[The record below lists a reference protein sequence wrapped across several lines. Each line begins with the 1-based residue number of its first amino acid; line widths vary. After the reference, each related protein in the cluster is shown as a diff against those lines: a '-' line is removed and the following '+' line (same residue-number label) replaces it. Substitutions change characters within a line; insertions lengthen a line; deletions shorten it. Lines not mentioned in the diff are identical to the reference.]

1 METFKYENSEF
12 SRSNFGESST
22 QQFSQFIEKYFSYSK
37 ANVVSQ
43 ETPTAILTVGAHD
56 SGKDVIVA
64 QAQDE
69 LNKKG
74 GSILIDDSI
83 FKVADPQQNKD
94 QSIHQMISGVSEE
107 KYNLLLN
114 HEFKDEKV
122 LNDIT
127 ESLKAKNYTVE
138 VRAVSSISTIDNSL
152 GNNTHSETVRTIEE
166 LEDSKSVDSFKVYDR
181 VGKEV
186 YSNTRNDEGVW
197 NQKKAGLNI
206 YNQETN
212 KPLSKTEAEYNL
224 LTQQQLKEIENS
236 HISINP
242 RENQNKNINEKSE
255 KNLEINLETPK
266 IIKDPGSFRDIVH
279 GIVTD
284 ESDKEFT
291 LKINN
296 LVGIKYSKDQ
306 FKEQLEKDNALYRGR
321 ELFINHAGD
330 VPQLMNE
337 KEIQDFHI
345 TQEQTLQ
352 HDAGVELDR

>member
-1 METFKYENSEF
+1 MEMNKFENSEI
-12 SRSNFGESST
+12 SQSNFIENSN
-22 QQFSQFIEKYFSYSK
+22 QQFSQFIEKYFSYTK
-37 ANVVSQ
+37 ASVVSQ
-43 ETPTAILTVGAHD
+43 ETPTAILTVGSHD

-74 GSILIDDSI
+74 GSILIDESI
-83 FKVADPQQNKD
+83 FKVADPQQDKD
-94 QSIHQMISGVSEE
+94 HSIHQMISTVSNE

-114 HEFKDEKV
+114 HEFKDEKI

-127 ESLKAKNYTVE
+127 QSLKEKNYTVE
-138 VRAVSSISTIDNSL
+138 VRAISSTSIKDNSL
-152 GNNTHSETVRTIEE
+152 DQNSHHETVRSIEE
-166 LEDSKSVDSFKVYDR
+166 LENSNSVDRFKVYDR

-186 YSNTRNDEGVW
+186 YSNARNDEGIW

-224 LTQQQLKEIENS
+224 LTQQQLKEIENA
-236 HISINP
+236 HITINS
-242 RENQNKNINEKSE
+242 RENQNKNINQKSE

-284 ESDKEFT
+284 ESEKDFT

-306 FKEQLEKDNALYRGR
+306 FKDQLEKDNALYRGR

-330 VPQLMNE
+330 LPQLMNE

-345 TQEQTLQ
+345 TQEQNLQ
-352 HDAGVELDR
+352 HDVGVDLDR